1 MNNTREKNRQ
11 AANIRSFLKRI
22 ADALHPSQAPDK
34 GQSSP
39 ALRIVM
45 HPETSLVQ
53 AGGRGGIENLQ
64 PCAAFRMRCIRLLQE
79 EESLTPG
86 QAAALLEMPVE
97 AVRAQ
102 FNELRQLRLIEP
114 CGMRSTAEGIRQV
127 YCLNP
132 THPGLEFVL
141 GPDPSA
147 VCISQTHPDD
157 TPLEIDLNSA

>member
-1 MNNTREKNRQ
+1 MNTREKNRQ

-34 GQSSP
+34 DPSSP
-39 ALRIVM
+39 ALRIVKL
-45 HPETSLVQ
+45 PETSLVQ
-53 AGGRGGIENLQ
+53 AGDGGGFENLQ

-79 EESLTPG
+79 EESLTLG
-86 QAAALLEMPVE
+86 QAAALLELPME

-114 CGMRSTAEGIRQV
+114 CGVRSTAEGIRQV
-127 YCLNP
+127 FCLNP

-141 GPDPSA
+141 GPEPGA
-147 VCISQTHPDD
+147 VCISQTHPND
-157 TPLEIDLNSA
+157 TLLEIDLNSA